1 MTIKLHQQYESPAAV
16 VDFVRRTWEPTFD
29 AMATP
34 FSAIAGA
41 YATLEDDVLRPDAMP
56 AGSVVFVNPAY
67 APTEALNGA
76 GGIDIFL
83 SKLIETDV
91 RARGCTLIALL
102 PNLHAPWHEL
112 YVGASHEVHHVVG
125 QLVFQNPC
133 RNLKPEKPGYLWQR
147 SYILCVW
154 RPGPPPAQ
162 PAWRYAH
169 LDLGAAPPHLDRIR
183 LRRCCVCGRMRVWPR
198 WAESQADPSSF
209 ECCDNPDRAYSAC
222 SVPEFL
228 PSYLP

>member
-1 MTIKLHQQYESPAAV
+1 M
-16 VDFVRRTWEPTFD
+16 
-29 AMATP
+29 
-34 FSAIAGA
+34 
-41 YATLEDDVLRPDAMP
+41 
-56 AGSVVFVNPAY
+56 
-67 APTEALNGA
+67 
-76 GGIDIFL
+76 
-83 SKLIETDV
+83 

-154 RPGPPPAQ
+154 RPGPPPPAQ

-169 LDLGAAPPHLDRIR
+169 LGAAPPHLDRIR

-209 ECCDNPDRAYSAC
+209 GCRDNPDRAYFTRRVVSQSFCRELLAIVAKLC
-222 SVPEFL
+222 LVEK
-228 PSYLP
+228 YLQSLKKSQTLS